1 MPVPGV
7 AVYERRENRKCRP
20 SWRGTGNPSVVLS
33 VPFVSGMGLP
43 PFTGTRRMPEP
54 ELIPNTSVLSA
65 AQNPDTTEP
74 DILVTICAGPPNPS
88 MVLRLPLLE
97 NHRRS

>member
-1 MPVPGV
+1 MRGARTGSAAHPGE
-7 AVYERRENRKCRP
+7 ERGIRP
-20 SWRGTGNPSVVLS
+20 LVLS

-74 DILVTICAGPPNPS
+74 DI
-88 MVLRLPLLE
+88 
-97 NHRRS
+97 